1 VGCFAQIRWPNA
13 HGEAQGEWYVAKI
26 EGLVTDDAGVL
37 LHMLK
42 YDDKTVW
49 KHNLAEFEFRVLDVS
64 LPKEYNQVPR
74 DFGQSLSKRA
84 AMGTVEKVA
93 TGAKVTSPKKRKN
106 ATTLNKVE
114 KMFPCPNCAA
124 YFPTKA
130 TTNAHLR
137 KRECFVR
144 PPQPH
149 GEIVGAIIKIYWQN
163 AHGRNK
169 GEWYLATVLEYNAD
183 ELIHHLQYEDESCFW
198 SPLAQFEWTMVN
210 DAGATKS
217 DAPAIID
224 TAQEDE
230 QKPATRAGEVTVH
243 VDKGHLSKKRKAANL
258 KKPSAT
264 KSQKGEVSDL
274 SATQGSI
281 KEVKGLRD
289 KGVCSSG
296 VQSRQKKQAKKTK
309 AR

>member
-1 VGCFAQIRWPNA
+1 MQ
-13 HGEAQGEWYVAKI
+13 
-26 EGLVTDDAGVL
+26 
-37 LHMLK
+37 
-42 YDDKTVW
+42 
-49 KHNLAEFEFRVLDVS
+49 
-64 LPKEYNQVPR
+64 
-74 DFGQSLSKRA
+74 
-84 AMGTVEKVA
+84 
-93 TGAKVTSPKKRKN
+93 
-106 ATTLNKVE
+106 
-114 KMFPCPNCAA
+114 
-124 YFPTKA
+124 
-130 TTNAHLR
+130 
-137 KRECFVR
+137 
-144 PPQPH
+144 
-149 GEIVGAIIKIYWQN
+149 IYWQN

-169 GEWYLATVLEYNAD
+169 GEWYVPLHERIPSHAAPYDDLIALLIALDTTCWLHVALDTRYLATVLEYNAD